1 MTTIYTAW
9 ATTTETM
16 PEADPGIGITATV
29 DGDEKGVLDG
39 QWSITGWTEWDEEA
53 ADDELAR
60 MGWTWSVSGSRAA
73 GRWPHRSSA
82 PDTHTQ
88 RGAA

>member
-1 MTTIYTAW
+1 MSSANEGDTTYTAW

-39 QWSITGWTEWDEEA
+39 QWSITGWTDWDEEA

-60 MGWTWSVSGSRAA
+60 MGWTRVGQWIESGGQMAA
-73 GRWPHRSSA
+73 QVEHA
-82 PDTHTQ
+82 
-88 RGAA
+88 